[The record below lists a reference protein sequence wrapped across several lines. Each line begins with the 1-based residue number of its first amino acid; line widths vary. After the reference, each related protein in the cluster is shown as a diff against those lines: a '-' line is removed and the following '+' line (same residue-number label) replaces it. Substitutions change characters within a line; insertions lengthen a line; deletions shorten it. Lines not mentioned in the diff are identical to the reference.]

1 VSSLRDVAV
10 RAGVSPATVSRVLSD
25 SAHPVRDDTRER
37 VLRAA
42 IELDFQPNRLARAL
56 VTART
61 HTIGAI
67 VHDISDPYFGEIVR
81 GLEDAAHLSDYQVF
95 ACSSDRDPDRELA
108 YVRALLSYRVDGVV
122 FAGGGIENRTYEAE
136 LSRLLRSFGERGGA
150 VVLLAPHS
158 VRAPSVT
165 VDNRAGAVEM
175 TRHLLGLGHRKIA
188 FVAGPP
194 HIRTSGVR
202 LAGYRAALKEADVIH
217 EPDLEAPGWFTS
229 EGGAKAVSDLLAR
242 RPDLTAVFA
251 SNDVMAFGVL
261 HELASRGIA
270 VPEEVSVAGFD
281 DVQTA
286 AYLHSP
292 LTTVRIPMYEIGR
305 EGARMVLDILSGRQV
320 QSRRLPVGVVVRA
333 STAPPPGRRR

>member
-1 VSSLRDVAV
+1 
-10 RAGVSPATVSRVLSD
+10 VLQ
-25 SAHPVRDDTRER
+25 
-37 VLRAA
+37 AA
-42 IELDFQPNRLARAL
+42 LDLDFRPNRLARAL

-81 GLEDAAHLSDYQVF
+81 GLEDAAHLADYQVF

-108 YVRALLSYRVDGVV
+108 YVRALLSYRVDGIV
-122 FAGGGIENRTYEAE
+122 FAGGGIENRAYQT
-136 LSRLLRSFGERGGA
+136 RLNRLITDFQKQGGA
-150 VVLLAPHS
+150 VVVLAPHA

-165 VDNRAGAVEM
+165 VDNRAGAVQM
-175 TRHLLGLGHRKIA
+175 TRHLLELGHRRIA

-194 HIRTSGVR
+194 LIRTSRVR
-202 LAGYRAALKEADVIH
+202 LAGYRAALRQDGVPQ

-229 EGGAKAVSDLLAR
+229 EGGAKAVSQLLER

-251 SNDVMAFGVL
+251 ANDVMAFGVL
-261 HELASRGIA
+261 HELAGRGIA

-281 DVQTA
+281 DVQMA

-292 LTTVRIPMYEIGR
+292 LTTVRMPMYDMGQ
-305 EGARMVLDILSGRQV
+305 EGARMILDLLEGRQV
-320 QSRRLPVGVVVRA
+320 PSRRLPVEVIVRA
-333 STAPPPGRRR
+333 STGPPEAER